1 MNAPEIK
8 YKLALKGMTFV
19 GLDRK
24 YGLPRGSCR
33 MAVSTSHA
41 KGELAIAENLGLH
54 PKDIWSNRYDESGKR
69 LRPQPKGAYDYKFD
83 NKEEPKGGLSN
94 A

>member
-8 YKLALKGMTFV
+8 YKLALKGITFV
-19 GLDRK
+19 SLDRK

-41 KGELAIAENLGLH
+41 KGELAIANTLGVH
-54 PKDIWSNRYDESGKR
+54 PKDIWNNRYDKDGKR
-69 LRPQPKGAYDYKFD
+69 LRPQPKVAYNYKFD
-83 NKEEPKGGLSN
+83 NEEDLKSGLDN